1 MPTPIFDLCDQH
13 VQRAC
18 TLDPVLAT
26 YLGVSGDFGPATDY
40 APDGHAARAEL
51 ARDTLRRLDPL
62 TPTGD
67 ADRLAASHLRERL
80 TADLA
85 WHDTGEPLCALRAP
99 FGLLQV
105 LRNNV
110 DLLPRV
116 APERSSVAS
125 DAVGVADE
133 PGWRAVA
140 ARIGAVPQ
148 MLASWRA
155 SLETGAGRGLLA
167 ARRQAVE
174 AAAQAQRYADTATF
188 QPILDEFRAACERN
202 RSLRGDGPLRPELAA
217 AAASAHAGFAETARW
232 LREDYAPR
240 APEADGVGP
249 ERYAVNS
256 RLSLGADLDP
266 REAYEWGWAELR
278 RLEGELAIEADRV
291 RAGAAVEEAIAHLN
305 ETEFLVGVDA
315 YRSWLQERHDEAIT
329 RLHGVHFDIAEP
341 LRRVEVV
348 TLASSSA
355 GSAFYTPPNED
366 LTRPGRT
373 WWPVADRERF
383 AVWSELTTVFHEG
396 VPGHHLQLGQLL
408 VDGERVSR
416 FARLSRVSAYSE
428 GWALYAER
436 LADELGW
443 HTTPGRRLGMLKGSA
458 LRAARVVI
466 DIGLHLDLPLPA
478 EEATRH
484 GPRWNFEVA
493 TEVLR
498 DRGRIAA
505 HRLHPEVVRYC
516 GWPGQASSYKLGE
529 RAWLAARDE
538 ARARDG
544 AGFDLKAW
552 HTNALALGTVG
563 LATFTDTLRE
573 ISM

>member
-1 MPTPIFDLCDQH
+1 
-13 VQRAC
+13 
-18 TLDPVLAT
+18 
-26 YLGVSGDFGPATDY
+26 
-40 APDGHAARAEL
+40 
-51 ARDTLRRLDPL
+51 
-62 TPTGD
+62 
-67 ADRLAASHLRERL
+67 
-80 TADLA
+80 
-85 WHDTGEPLCALRAP
+85 
-99 FGLLQV
+99 
-105 LRNNV
+105 
-110 DLLPRV
+110 
-116 APERSSVAS
+116 
-125 DAVGVADE
+125 
-133 PGWRAVA
+133 
-140 ARIGAVPQ
+140 
-148 MLASWRA
+148 
-155 SLETGAGRGLLA
+155 
-167 ARRQAVE
+167 
-174 AAAQAQRYADTATF
+174 
-188 QPILDEFRAACERN
+188 
-202 RSLRGDGPLRPELAA
+202 
-217 AAASAHAGFAETARW
+217 
-232 LREDYAPR
+232 
-240 APEADGVGP
+240 
-249 ERYAVNS
+249 
-256 RLSLGADLDP
+256 
-266 REAYEWGWAELR
+266 
-278 RLEGELAIEADRV
+278 
-291 RAGAAVEEAIAHLN
+291 
-305 ETEFLVGVDA
+305 
-315 YRSWLQERHDEAIT
+315 
-329 RLHGVHFDIAEP
+329 VHFDIAEP

-348 TLASSSA
+348 TLANSSA
-355 GSAFYTPPNED
+355 GSAYYTPPNEE

-373 WWPVADRERF
+373 WWPVAGRERF

-416 FARLSRVSAYSE
+416 FGRLSRVSAYSE

-484 GPRWNFEVA
+484 GPRWSFETA

-538 ARARDG
+538 ARARAG

-563 LATFTDTLRE
+563 LATLTDTLRS
-573 ISM
+573 IG